1 VHRQDIINHSLR
13 ELKQQAD
20 LRLKSEQG
28 IIYRK
33 HKEQLDVEHVFANIK
48 HNKNFKQ
55 FMFKR
60 LVKGDINTQITCFS
74 TQPD

>member
-1 VHRQDIINHSLR
+1 LR
-13 ELKQQAD
+13 ELKQQVD

-48 HNKNFKQ
+48 HNKNFKKV
-55 FMFKR
+55 M
-60 LVKGDINTQITCFS
+60 LNG
-74 TQPD
+74 